1 MTEREAN
8 VALVKSYFA
17 TIQHGVDAE
26 EIADFYAP
34 NVVQTEFPNQ
44 FEPNGA
50 SRDLKGLQEAAE
62 RGSNAMSSQ
71 RFELLNLFADGS
83 TVVVEVE
90 WSGTLAVSIG
100 DLTSGTVM
108 RARFAQF
115 FELQD
120 GRITAQRNYDC
131 FYPW

>member
-8 VALVKSYFA
+8 VALIQSYFA
-17 TIQHGVDAE
+17 AIQHGVDAQ
-26 EIADFYAP
+26 EIVDFYAP

-44 FEPNGA
+44 FSPNGA
-50 SRDLKGLQEAAE
+50 SRDLEGLQEAAK
-62 RGSNAMSSQ
+62 RGSSAMSSQ
-71 RFELLNLFADGS
+71 RFELLNLVADNN
-83 TVVVEVE
+83 TVVAEVE

-100 DLTSGTVM
+100 EIASGTVM

-115 FELQD
+115 FELRD
-120 GRITAQRNYDC
+120 GRIAAQRNYDC

>member
-1 MTEREAN
+1 MREREAN
-8 VALVKSYFA
+8 VALVRSYFT
-17 TIQHGVDAE
+17 TIEHGVDAE
-26 EIADFYAP
+26 AIAEFYAA

-44 FEPNGA
+44 FAPQGA

-62 RGSNAMSSQ
+62 RGKSSMSSQ
-71 RFELLNLFADGS
+71 RFELLNLVADGN

-90 WSGTLAVSIG
+90 WSGTLGVSVG
-100 DLTSGTVM
+100 DLASGTVM

-120 GRITAQRNYDC
+120 GKITAQRNYDC